1 MHLLK
6 AGFVFRVSTE
16 KARKKEFMYLFD
28 FSLSE
33 KKLKVDVL
41 PQAIKYFDIS
51 SLWIVFL

>member
-16 KARKKEFMYLFD
+16 KARKKEFIYLFD

-41 PQAIKYFDIS
+41 PRAIKYFDTS
-51 SLWIVFL
+51 SLLIVFL